1 MDTFN
6 YDASA
11 STPSLFG
18 DLTGRPLFL
27 CHADIM
33 DLKLEHVRGISHY
46 YTFDIGFPPECLRKL
61 AHLFNDNPDARYI
74 CSYTSSLKWHQD
86 YGLEADEI
94 TEAKLTVKM
103 RGPKTCGA
111 KIAKY
116 FRKRSHI
123 NGKSPMPERD
133 YLLNHIEKS
142 PVPPTPTY
150 PAFSQ
155 LIYEIASDFIV
166 KSDTLQQNDRR
177 F

>member
-1 MDTFN
+1 
-6 YDASA
+6 
-11 STPSLFG
+11 
-18 DLTGRPLFL
+18 
-27 CHADIM
+27 
-33 DLKLEHVRGISHY
+33 
-46 YTFDIGFPPECLRKL
+46 
-61 AHLFNDNPDARYI
+61 
-74 CSYTSSLKWHQD
+74 
-86 YGLEADEI
+86 
-94 TEAKLTVKM
+94 M

-166 KSDTLQQNDRR
+166 KSDTLQQKDRR